1 MISCRQR
8 SWNSNCFLE
17 CSQSTQLVGKEM
29 SRRSEHIRGARKILD
44 LPTCAQRNAV
54 LVVIPLPF
62 LLAGTR
68 QIHAE
73 DSEQV
78 AASLYCTHLGQQTAI
93 LSSIGVLEINSV
105 SASARISH
113 RNQSRKDDSAPQMQ
127 APGCEASRNA
137 FRCVVL
143 DSN

>member
-1 MISCRQR
+1 
-8 SWNSNCFLE
+8 
-17 CSQSTQLVGKEM
+17 M

-44 LPTCAQRNAV
+44 LPTFAQRIAV

-62 LLAGTR
+62 LIAGTR

-73 DSEQV
+73 DGEQV
-78 AASLYCTHLGQQTAI
+78 AAYLDSTHLRQQTTI
-93 LSSIGVLEINSV
+93 LASIGVLEINGT
-105 SASARISH
+105 SASAQISH
-113 RNQSRKDDSAPQMQ
+113 QNQSRKDDSAPPMQ
-127 APGCEASRNA
+127 VPGCEASRNA

>member
-1 MISCRQR
+1 
-8 SWNSNCFLE
+8 
-17 CSQSTQLVGKEM
+17 M
-29 SRRSEHIRGARKILD
+29 SRRIEHIRGARKILD
-44 LPTCAQRNAV
+44 LPTFAQRNAV

-78 AASLYCTHLGQQTAI
+78 AAYLHSTHLRQQRAI
-93 LSSIGVLEINSV
+93 LSSIRLLEINGM
-105 SASARISH
+105 SASAQISH
-113 RNQSRKDDSAPQMQ
+113 QNQSRKDDCALQMQ
-127 APGCEASRNA
+127 VPGRKAILNA
-137 FRCVVL
+137 FRCMVL

>member
-1 MISCRQR
+1 
-8 SWNSNCFLE
+8 
-17 CSQSTQLVGKEM
+17 M
-29 SRRSEHIRGARKILD
+29 SSRSEHIRGARKILD
-44 LPTCAQRNAV
+44 LPTFAQRIAV

-78 AASLYCTHLGQQTAI
+78 AAYPYSTRLGQQTTI
-93 LSSIGVLEINSV
+93 LSSIGVLEINSM
-105 SASARISH
+105 SASAQISH
-113 RNQSRKDDSAPQMQ
+113 QNQSRKNDSAAQMQ
-127 APGCEASRNA
+127 VPGCDATRNA